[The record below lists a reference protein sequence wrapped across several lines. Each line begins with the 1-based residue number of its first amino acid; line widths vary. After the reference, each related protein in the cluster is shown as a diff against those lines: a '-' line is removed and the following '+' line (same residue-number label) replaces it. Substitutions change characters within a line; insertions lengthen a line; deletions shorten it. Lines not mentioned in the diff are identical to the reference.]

1 MGILSEKRAAKLGEH
16 TIEVLAKNH
25 VWRGLTY
32 TLFFD
37 GVEVASARN
46 FWKIPT
52 RRTLEARV
60 IVDGTERHI
69 VVAVRQHWLW
79 CEFILTVDGEALA
92 LALNA

>member
-1 MGILSEKRAAKLGEH
+1 MGLLSEKHSAELGDH

-25 VWRGLTY
+25 VWRGVVY

-37 GVEVASARN
+37 GVEVAAARN

-79 CEFILTVDGEALA
+79 CEFILAIDGEPLA
-92 LALNA
+92 LELAK